1 MIKRGGG
8 GSDVLI
14 LDRVSKNENVNVGD
28 TIITAGTLGTG
39 ALPSMFPRGIPVG
52 SVTSQSNNDVNA
64 VQEHPGHAARRLLVA
79 AVGDRPR
86 AEALMDGVKAA
97 LVLFVVALL
106 QLVGADRVPP
116 FRTASIV
123 LVALLS
129 VALLRGSVFG
139 AVAGFGTG
147 LLLDIATLGTLGVT
161 SLLLTVAGFWIGRYG
176 ETTARDR
183 FHAPFLSVAV
193 VTGLYAFGQVALQF
207 VLGEPAPAG
216 LVAHGLPLA
225 LLVNLLLTLP
235 VYALIRRLFPPL
247 ELGDR
252 VREVRL
258 LG

>member
-1 MIKRGGG
+1 
-8 GSDVLI
+8 
-14 LDRVSKNENVNVGD
+14 
-28 TIITAGTLGTG
+28 
-39 ALPSMFPRGIPVG
+39 
-52 SVTSQSNNDVNA
+52 
-64 VQEHPGHAARRLLVA
+64 
-79 AVGDRPR
+79 
-86 AEALMDGVKAA
+86 MDGVKAA
-97 LVLFVVALL
+97 LLLFVASLL
-106 QLVGADRVPP
+106 QLAVLTEYSA

-123 LVALLS
+123 LVTLLS
-129 VALLRGSVFG
+129 LALLRGSVFG

-147 LLLDIATLGTLGVT
+147 LLLDTATLGTLGVS

-193 VTGLYAFGQVALQF
+193 VTVLFAFGQLALQF
-207 VLGEPAPAG
+207 LLGEPAPAG
-216 LVAHGLPLA
+216 LVLQGLPLG

-235 VYALIRRLFPPL
+235 VYTLVRRMFPPP

>member
-1 MIKRGGG
+1 
-8 GSDVLI
+8 
-14 LDRVSKNENVNVGD
+14 
-28 TIITAGTLGTG
+28 
-39 ALPSMFPRGIPVG
+39 
-52 SVTSQSNNDVNA
+52 
-64 VQEHPGHAARRLLVA
+64 
-79 AVGDRPR
+79 
-86 AEALMDGVKAA
+86 MDGIKAA

-106 QLVGADRVPP
+106 QLTVLTEYRS
-116 FRTASIV
+116 FRSSSIV

-129 VALLRGSVFG
+129 IALLRGSVFG
-139 AVAGFGTG
+139 AVAGFMTG
-147 LLLDIATLGTLGVT
+147 LLIDTATLGTLGVT

-183 FHAPFLSVAV
+183 FHAPYLSVAV
-193 VTGLYAFGQVALQF
+193 VTVLYAFGEVALQF

-216 LVAHGLPLA
+216 LVAQSLPLA

-235 VYALIRRLFPPL
+235 VYTLIRRMFPPL